1 MSESIEKKGES
12 ILPLWEVFVQ
22 LEQGGAHEHCGSVH
36 AADREM
42 ALLYARDVYSRRGKV
57 FSIWCVPA
65 EQIVASS
72 PSDSGPFFEPGQ
84 DKVYRHP
91 QFYKIPRGIK
101 AL

>member
-1 MSESIEKKGES
+1 MSEEIKVSAETN
-12 ILPLWEVFVQ
+12 LPLWEVFVQ

-42 ALLYARDVYSRRGKV
+42 ALLNARDVYARRGKV
-57 FSIWCVPA
+57 LSIWCVPA
-65 EQIVASS
+65 QEIVASS
-72 PSDSGPFFEPGQ
+72 SGDSGPFFDPAQ

-101 AL
+101 TL